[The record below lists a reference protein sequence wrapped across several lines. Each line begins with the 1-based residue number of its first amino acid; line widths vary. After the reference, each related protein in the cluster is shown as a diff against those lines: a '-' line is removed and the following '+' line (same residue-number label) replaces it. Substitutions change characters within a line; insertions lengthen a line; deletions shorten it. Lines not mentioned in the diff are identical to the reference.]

1 MLKHKEDERSLIE
14 SKNQLDMQLEF
25 LINEIQAG
33 RDKNVL
39 VALLNKL
46 QFQFSTYITEFENFI
61 VRVSENGF
69 FRSKAEINDVL
80 ISIENVLNSSAIVA
94 ESINEVS
101 RMFGLPLPYQYGHF
115 LTTTQI
121 ILKTHRKKKA
131 KEIFEI
137 YKTKGLSTYG
147 FDSKEKIHLNRHGFD
162 MVRFISFILGLICTL
177 YFLYQFKTGN
187 INNGISWFNYRLFI
201 PAGLG
206 AIIFSLF
213 PGSMQLKLRTGLT
226 ATGIVAFIVFFYTFN
241 PAKVPD
247 FELHN
252 TDVNETSTKT
262 K

>member
-25 LINEIQAG
+25 LINEIQVG

-147 FDSKEKIHLNRHGFD
+147 FDSKE
-162 MVRFISFILGLICTL
+162 
-177 YFLYQFKTGN
+177 
-187 INNGISWFNYRLFI
+187 
-201 PAGLG
+201 
-206 AIIFSLF
+206 
-213 PGSMQLKLRTGLT
+213 
-226 ATGIVAFIVFFYTFN
+226 
-241 PAKVPD
+241 
-247 FELHN
+247 
-252 TDVNETSTKT
+252 
-262 K
+262 